1 MAGSAKLPADAHSS
15 TLPAGPEPERYT
27 RERVAQFLLE
37 GALTHEGYLAA
48 REEVRKLGL
57 DPDQVPHEP
66 PE

>member
-1 MAGSAKLPADAHSS
+1 V
-15 TLPAGPEPERYT
+15 GPEPERYA

-37 GALTHEGYLAA
+37 GALTQEGYRAA

-57 DPDQVPHEP
+57 DPDTIPHEP